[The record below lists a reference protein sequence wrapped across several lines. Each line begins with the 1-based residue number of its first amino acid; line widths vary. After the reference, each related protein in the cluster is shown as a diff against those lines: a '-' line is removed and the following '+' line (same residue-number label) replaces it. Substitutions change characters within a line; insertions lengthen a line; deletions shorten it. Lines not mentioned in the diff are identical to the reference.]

1 MESLLVRDI
10 VTGARAAVE
19 MDDQEQQSEGNQG

>member
-10 VTGARAAVE
+10 VTGACAAGE
-19 MDDQEQQSEGNQG
+19 MVDQEQQSEGNQG